1 MYKLFL
7 ILGVLL
13 YTHSSACTCI
23 GTSTITERFNNADVI
38 LSGKVIKIDTTS
50 FSDYTLS
57 DVTHF
62 WQKVSL
68 LVFKYYKGELQ
79 KDTVIVESGIGKGEC
94 GATFKLNK
102 TYIVFFYIHPERKDV
117 HPERYVT
124 TICEKNRIYN
134 NKDNRTLLKL
144 SRKQNQ

>member
-1 MYKLFL
+1 VTKLFF
-7 ILGVLL
+7 ILAVLL
-13 YTHSSACTCI
+13 YTYSSACTCV
-23 GTSTITERFNNADVI
+23 GTSTITERFTNADVI

-50 FSDYTLS
+50 YPDDKLNG
-57 DVTHF
+57 VTHL

-79 KDTVIVESGIGKGEC
+79 KDTVVVESGIGKSDC
-94 GATFKLNK
+94 GATFILNE
-102 TYIVFFYIHPERKDV
+102 TYIAFFYI

-134 NKDNRTLLKL
+134 KRDNRTLLRL
-144 SRKQNQ
+144 SRKHNQ